1 MMILTQFDC
10 KMKNLF
16 FIFFFCFSLVS
27 GQNDLDLSYY
37 FNNLDNFNKDIPKPS
52 SITLGNKE
60 VGFSHVSHDRLVQY
74 MENLA
79 QKSERVNLSHTGQ
92 TFEGRPLVL
101 LTITSE
107 ENHKKLEKIKSEHLK
122 LNFPKITITTLM
134 KCLL

>member
-1 MMILTQFDC
+1 MNLQMKIFPMMILTQFDC

-37 FNNLDNFNKDIPKPS
+37 FKNLDNFNKDIPKPS

-122 LNFPKITITTLM
+122 LNFL
-134 KCLL
+134 